1 MCSSYGFGGGPH
13 GLGLTFDLPPMHEPD
28 SRLLL
33 EAWAREQRGRA
44 RITGRRARNLNPI
57 IHRGYGER
65 TVELGWWWL
74 HSGGE
79 PAPYSAFN
87 SRDDTLLRKWRSPF
101 QRRAIVP
108 AHWYIE
114 RGTPFALPGDELFGI
129 AAIVTPVHRGDG
141 PAFMSCSLVTRDAVG
156 AAADTHPRMP
166 LLLPR
171 GMHDEWLDP
180 WRPGDAA
187 LLGAAVAGSEE
198 LSLAV
203 RAIGERGWADPEPP
217 VGQAPVGA
225 VGAVG
230 AVNAAD
236 AAASVEASDAAGEYP
251 RSAAP
256 TLF

>member
-1 MCSSYGFGGGPH
+1 
-13 GLGLTFDLPPMHEPD
+13 
-28 SRLLL
+28 
-33 EAWAREQRGRA
+33 
-44 RITGRRARNLNPI
+44 
-57 IHRGYGER
+57 
-65 TVELGWWWL
+65 
-74 HSGGE
+74 
-79 PAPYSAFN
+79 
-87 SRDDTLLRKWRSPF
+87 
-101 QRRAIVP
+101 
-108 AHWYIE
+108 
-114 RGTPFALPGDELFGI
+114 
-129 AAIVTPVHRGDG
+129 
-141 PAFMSCSLVTRDAVG
+141 
-156 AAADTHPRMP
+156 MP